1 MLGDCLQ
8 ARSNLGLVGQR
19 WSVVVETGGG
29 CQGFG
34 NWGGVCAKIWGV
46 GRYDLTKMVMSGNTF
61 WLMGFVG
68 YADLS
73 CHSFDNAGGWPIT
86 SGLGAISSRFNSENR
101 IWGNTVGKV

>member
-1 MLGDCLQ
+1 MECGGGDGGE
-8 ARSNLGLVGQR
+8 NVKGL
-19 WSVVVETGGG
+19 ETGGV
-29 CQGFG
+29 
-34 NWGGVCAKIWGV
+34 VCTKIWGV

-73 CHSFDNAGGWPIT
+73 CHSFYNAGGWPIT
-86 SGLGAISSRFNSENR
+86 DGLGAITSQFNSENR